1 MQAFILSAGK
11 GTRLYPYTE
20 ILPKPLFPILGK
32 PILQIILD
40 QLKNTGFYHIGI
52 NVFHLK
58 NKLIDFLKK
67 YQQNN
72 PQIKLTI
79 FEEKEL
85 LGTGGAIL
93 NAKEFFKTPTL
104 IINADILTNFDFK
117 KFFSLYSKISASIVM
132 VLYNGF
138 NNNVIIDINSKR
150 IISFR
155 KKEKNSLTFAGI
167 QIIKPEIIKSFS
179 YKKDLIEIYEDLIEK
194 GIKITGYIDNN
205 SYFKDIGTIENY
217 LKAHEDIFLKKV
229 QIKEIP
235 FFKKTFVIKS
245 RKIGN
250 NVIFKNWVY
259 IEEDT
264 IIENNTKLSK
274 VITWKGA
281 YIKSGN
287 YENCLLI

>member
-11 GTRLYPYTE
+11 GTRLYPYTKV
-20 ILPKPLFPILGK
+20 LPKPLFPILGK
-32 PILQIILD
+32 PIIQIILD
-40 QLKNTGFYHIGI
+40 QLKNAGFKLIGI

-58 NKLIDFLKK
+58 NKLLEFLKK

-72 PQIKLTI
+72 PQIELKI

-85 LGTGGAIL
+85 LGTGGGII
-93 NAKEFFKTPTL
+93 NAKEFFKTSTL
-104 IINADILTNFDFK
+104 IINADILTNFNFK
-117 KFFSLYSKISASIVM
+117 NFFYLCSKTSDPINI
-132 VLYNGF
+132 VLYRGS
-138 NNNVIIDINSKR
+138 NNNVIINPGSNLV
-150 IISFR
+150 ISFR
-155 KKEKNSLTFAGI
+155 KKDKNSLTFAGI
-167 QIIKPEIIKSFS
+167 QIIKPEIIKSFP
-179 YKKDLIEIYEDLIEK
+179 YKKDLIEIYEELINK
-194 GIKITGYIDNN
+194 GIKITAYIEKN

-217 LKAHEDIFLKKV
+217 LKAHENILLKKI

-235 FFKKTFVIKS
+235 FFEKPFIIKS
-245 RKIGN
+245 KKIGN
-250 NVIFKNWVY
+250 NVVFKNWVY

-264 IIENNTKLSK
+264 VIEKDTQLSK